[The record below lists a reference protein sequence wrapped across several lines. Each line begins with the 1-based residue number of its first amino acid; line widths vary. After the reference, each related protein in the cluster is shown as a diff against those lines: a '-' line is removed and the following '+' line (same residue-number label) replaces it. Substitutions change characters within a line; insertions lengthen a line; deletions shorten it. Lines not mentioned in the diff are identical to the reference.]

1 MLQVGFACEFA
12 VYIVHAF
19 HEARGTGIER
29 YWPLLESEAT
39 GAGRFFNPFFC
50 RADEAM
56 RELFLPM
63 FLSFLSSFGGII
75 FLSIS
80 DFGFCVYY
88 VFYPLIIAIMVTNFY
103 AMLFLPVALQII
115 ADVGLVPTY
124 GALAQMKKNSI
135 ALPPRRPSI
144 SASTPRSTRAS
155 VIGNKATSAPVA
167 PEPEGEGGNFTKV
180 AP

>member
-1 MLQVGFACEFA
+1 M
-12 VYIVHAF
+12 HAF

-29 YWPLLESEAT
+29 YGPCL
-39 GAGRFFNPFFC
+39 NPKQLVLADSSTLFFC

-135 ALPPRRPSI
+135 ALPPRRPTI

-167 PEPEGEGGNFTKV
+167 PEPGEGGNFTKV